1 MFPGSKE
8 TIMTEL
14 RQRMLDTMVLRG
26 LAKRTQESYVDAVA
40 ALAKH
45 HRRSPDLLSDEQ
57 VQAYLLHLLQ
67 DRRLARSS
75 VNQAACA
82 ARFLYCEVLG
92 QTERRPQIPLGRREQ
107 RLPELLTRAEVAAL
121 LDAASGPKA
130 RALLM
135 TAYASGLRVSELC
148 ALRGRDI
155 ESAPERMC
163 IRVVQG
169 KGRRDRFSLLTPD
182 LLEALRLYWR
192 TCRRGAAGR
201 DDWLFAA
208 ASDPQRPLDTA
219 SAQRCYYQA
228 REAAGIAKKGGIHT
242 LRHCFATH
250 LLEAGVDLH
259 SISQWLGHNHLNTTA
274 RYLRMA
280 TPGYS
285 AGADALSLLSQL
297 RTPPRPPEPRSV
309 AKRSKPATAQAAAGT
324 PAG

>member
-8 TIMTEL
+8 TIMTKL
-14 RQRMLDTMVLRG
+14 RQRMLDAMILRG
-26 LAKRTQESYVDAVA
+26 LAKRTQESYVEAVA

-45 HRRSPDLLSDEQ
+45 HRRSPDQLSDEQ

-67 DRRLARSS
+67 ERHLARSS

-121 LDAASGPKA
+121 LEAASCLKA
-130 RALLM
+130 RTVLM

-155 ESAPERMC
+155 ESAPDRMC

-169 KGRRDRFSLLTPD
+169 KGGRDRFSLLTPD
-182 LLEALRLYWR
+182 LLEALRLYWH
-192 TCRRGAAGR
+192 TCRRGAGR
-201 DDWLFAA
+201 DGWLFAA
-208 ASDPQRPLDTA
+208 ASDPTRPLD
-219 SAQRCYYQA
+219 SRVAQRYYYQA
-228 REAAGIAKKGGIHT
+228 RDAAGIAKKGGIHT

-280 TPGYS
+280 KPGHA
-285 AGADALSLLSQL
+285 AGAEALSLLSQL
-297 RTPPRPPEPRSV
+297 CTPPQPGSAVRRKEAAPSKV
-309 AKRSKPATAQAAAGT
+309 AASTAG
-324 PAG
+324 